1 MPMNFR
7 LPASWIILL
16 GAVVFGGLAVFAAS
30 SYITQ
35 TVQREKDRL
44 NPNVEMANVVVAKTD
59 LKRGDIVATENMAV
73 RPIPKEF
80 VPGTAVE
87 PAGFDNVE
95 GARLAVDM
103 HRGEVL
109 IRGTLEG
116 ADTST
121 FSTRV
126 PDGARAITLTVD
138 EVNSISGLL
147 QPNDRVDLFFTA
159 KPLKTARAA
168 SPNGPD
174 QTRLLLQNVL
184 ILATGRQ
191 VRPTIANGAQTG
203 VGRAFT
209 TITIQAAPTDVQ
221 RLILAQKSGALT
233 AVLRGNA
240 DTQPIVA
247 AAMDASELFGATGL
261 RPGQHARRVQETTE
275 IIIGGRANGH
285 GERELFLQALGLDRP
300 AASGPAAAGPATPP
314 IQPPQTN
321 SNSDAL
327 RDFLKS
333 NTVPAEAATMT
344 R

>member
-1 MPMNFR
+1 MPMKFR
-7 LPASWIILL
+7 LPESWLILL

-30 SYITQ
+30 RYITQ

-44 NPNVEMANVVVAKTD
+44 NPNVETVNVVVAKTD
-59 LKRGDIVATENMAV
+59 LKRGEIVGTDNMAV
-73 RPIPKEF
+73 RPIPKDF
-80 VPGTAVE
+80 VPGTAVR
-87 PAGFDNVE
+87 PDSFGNVE
-95 GARLAVDM
+95 GARLAVEM

-121 FSTRV
+121 FSTQV
-126 PDGARAITLTVD
+126 QTGVRAITLTVD

-147 QPNDRVDLFFTA
+147 QPHDRVDLFFTA
-159 KPLKTARAA
+159 KPLKTARSG
-168 SPNGPD
+168 SPNAPD
-174 QTRLLLQNVL
+174 QTRLLMQNVV

-209 TITIQAAPTDVQ
+209 TITIEAAPTDVQ
-221 RLILAQKSGALT
+221 RLILAQKTGALT

-247 AAMDASELFGATGL
+247 SAMDASQLFGSTA
-261 RPGQHARRVQETTE
+261 PHKAGQHSETTE
-275 IIIGGRANGH
+275 VIIGGKGGGH
-285 GERELFLQALGLDRP
+285 GERELFQLLAIDRP
-300 AASGPAAAGPATPP
+300 TAANPATPP
-314 IQPPQTN
+314 AQPPQTN
-321 SNSDAL
+321 SNMDAL